1 MFADYTNLFYSHK
14 DIKTLFHTVNTEL
27 VKVNHWF
34 IANKL
39 SLNAKRTNYTLFH
52 KPSTKEDIPL
62 KIPELVIG
70 TKLIK
75 RKRYTVFSPINGY
88 SKRQTPL
95 IRGKKIFS
103 PSEFWSKSHK
113 KLSKRRTGN

>member
-34 IANKL
+34 KANKL
-39 SLNAKRTNYTLFH
+39 SLNAKKTNYTLFH
-52 KPSTKEDIPL
+52 KPSTKDDVPL

-75 RKRYTVFSPINGY
+75 RKRYIKFLGVMIGECIT
-88 SKRQTPL
+88 
-95 IRGKKIFS
+95 
-103 PSEFWSKSHK
+103 
-113 KLSKRRTGN
+113 